1 MKKYILSG
9 IWCVFLCA
17 LASCSKTLDLQE
29 QEGADMSMAMTFG
42 SSHITKASSNDNIS
56 NSFKV
61 WGLLMDGNAIFDAEQ
76 IINQNGSWIYT
87 SATRYWKQ
95 NSSYAFYAVY
105 PENSMEASSAGMDSW
120 NSSTV
125 IDVKNNPQDCLFA
138 VRNVKT
144 NVGNP
149 GAVSMNFNHILCQV
163 DIKGKVEA
171 LSGESVEIISAK
183 ISGVSY
189 EASFSYS
196 NSGSTYSASNVN
208 WTAEKPEKL
217 FKSVQGLVL
226 GNQPASLFGD
236 SFFAIPQSL
245 NDNCKLT
252 VKYRLGNKEK
262 SVESSLG
269 GYKIGVLNWM
279 PNQKYIY
286 NFTITID
293 GYLVFDA
300 PSVEEWKEG
309 SAGSFIVA

>member
-9 IWCVFLCA
+9 IWCVVLCA

-61 WGLLMDGNAIFDAEQ
+61 WGLVDGHSIFDAEK
-76 IINQNGSWIYT
+76 IINQSGSWVYT
-87 SATRYWKQ
+87 TETRYWIK
-95 NSSYAFYAVY
+95 NKPYTFYAVY
-105 PENSMEASSAGMDSW
+105 PEDSMEACSYEMDTWS
-120 NSSTV
+120 SSTV
-125 IDVKNNPQDCLFA
+125 IDVKTNPQDCLFA
-138 VRNVKT
+138 VRNVVT
-144 NVGNP
+144 GTENP
-149 GAVSMNFNHILCQV
+149 GAVSMNFNHILCQL
-163 DIKGKVEA
+163 DIRGKVEA
-171 LSGESVEIISAK
+171 LAGESVEIISAE

-189 EASFSYS
+189 KASFSYS
-196 NSGSTYSASNVN
+196 NSGSSYSASNVN
-208 WTAEKPEKL
+208 WTAEKPEKP

-252 VKYRLGNKEK
+252 VIYKLGSEEK
-262 SVESSLG
+262 IVETSLG
-269 GYKIGVLNWM
+269 GYKIGVLNWK

-286 NFTITID
+286 TFTITID
-293 GYLVFDA
+293 GYVVFDA

-309 SAGSFIVA
+309 SAGSFIVG

>member
-9 IWCVFLCA
+9 IWCVLLCA

-29 QEGADMSMAMTFG
+29 QEGANESMAMTFG
-42 SSHITKASSNDNIS
+42 TSHITKATYNDSIS

-61 WGLLMDGNAIFDAEQ
+61 WGLMDGNAIFDAER

-105 PENSMEASSAGMDSW
+105 PENSMKASSAGMDSW

-125 IDVKNNPQDCLFA
+125 IDVKNNPQDYLFA

-144 NVGNP
+144 DAGNP

-171 LSGESVEIISAK
+171 LAGESVEIISAA

-189 EASFSYS
+189 KASFSYS
-196 NSGSTYSASNVN
+196 NSSYSYSASNVTWN
-208 WTAEKPEKL
+208 PVQQDST
-217 FKSVQGLVL
+217 FKSVKNLTL
-226 GNQPASLFGD
+226 GNQPMSIFGD

-252 VKYRLGNKEK
+252 VRYRLGSEEK

-286 NFTITID
+286 NFTITVD
-293 GYLVFDA
+293 GYLIFDA